1 MKKHL
6 IIGIAFLLICVVLS
20 GCNEQ
25 QTTTNSEKSD
35 EDRITGT
42 WFISELFENNTRT
55 ITYIF
60 SPDTTYKVIGT
71 YKNYTESFNGT
82 WKIENNKLIVTIEGR
97 TLIGDYQF
105 SNNDKTLTITD
116 TETNT
121 STVLT
126 KQE

>member
-1 MKKHL
+1 MKKQL
-6 IIGIAFLLICVVLS
+6 IIGIVVLLICVVLS

-25 QTTTNSEKSD
+25 QTTNTEKSD

-42 WFISELFENNTRT
+42 WFISELFEGSSRT

-60 SPDTTYKVIGT
+60 SPDKTYKVIGS

-82 WKIENNKLIVTIEGR
+82 WKIEDNKLVVTIEGR
-97 TLIGDYQF
+97 TLIGNYQF
-105 SNNDKTLTITD
+105 SNNEKTLTITD
-116 TETNT
+116 TTSNT